1 MSTPVSASSTSTY
14 DFSSRHFKYVQQFMS
29 DETGI
34 FLADKKKSMVYGRL
48 VRCLRRTGMAN
59 FDDYFAMVERSMDE
73 RVAFIN
79 ALTTNKTQFFRE
91 RHHFEFLAHQLIPQW
106 QQAKKKR
113 IRIWSAGCSTGE
125 EPYTIAAVLSGHGM
139 LNGGQLDVQILAT
152 DLDTQVLNTANNGT
166 YSLEVAHTIPKAYL
180 KEGFLKGK
188 GVKQDLF
195 KAKQTLRDAISFKQL
210 NLKGDWPHKQTMDAI
225 FCRNVMIYFERD
237 TQQWLIERFW
247 HQLTPGGVLFIGHS
261 EGIGKM
267 ADKFENLGH
276 TMYRKRE

>member
-1 MSTPVSASSTSTY
+1 MSAPVNASSAGAY
-14 DFSSRHFKYVQQFMS
+14 DFSQRHFHYVQTFMEN
-29 DETGI
+29 ETGI

-48 VRCLRRTGMAN
+48 ARCLRRTGMAT
-59 FDDYFAMVERSMDE
+59 FDDYFALVEQSKDE

-106 QQAKKKR
+106 QAAKQKR

-125 EPYTIAAVLSGHGM
+125 EPYTIASVLAGHGM
-139 LNGGQLDVQILAT
+139 LEGQLDVQILAT
-152 DLDTQVLNTANNGT
+152 DLDTQVLNIASNGT

-180 KEGFLKGK
+180 QNGFLKGK
-188 GVKQDLF
+188 GIKQELF
-195 KAKQTLRDAISFKQL
+195 KAKRQLRDVISFKQL
-210 NLKGDWPHKQTMDAI
+210 NLKGEWPHKQAMDAI

-237 TQQWLIERFW
+237 TQQRLIERFW
-247 HQLTPGGVLFIGHS
+247 QQLVPGGVLFIGHS

-267 ADKFENLGH
+267 AEKFDNLGH

>member
-1 MSTPVSASSTSTY
+1 MSAPVNASSAGAY
-14 DFSSRHFKYVQQFMS
+14 DFSQRHFHYVQTFMQS
-29 DETGI
+29 ETGI

-48 VRCLRRTGMAN
+48 ARCLRRTGMAT
-59 FDDYFAMVERSMDE
+59 FDDYFALVEQSKDE

-91 RHHFEFLAHQLIPQW
+91 RHHFEFLAYQLIPQW
-106 QQAKKKR
+106 QAAKQKR

-125 EPYTIAAVLSGHGM
+125 EPYTIASVLAGHGM
-139 LNGGQLDVQILAT
+139 LEGQLDVQILAT
-152 DLDTQVLNTANNGT
+152 DLDTQVLNTASNGT

-180 KEGFLKGK
+180 QNGFLKGK
-188 GVKQDLF
+188 GIKQDLF
-195 KAKQTLRDAISFKQL
+195 KAKRQLRDVISFKQL
-210 NLKGDWPHKQTMDAI
+210 NLKGEWPHKHAMDAI

-237 TQQWLIERFW
+237 TQQRLIERFW
-247 HQLTPGGVLFIGHS
+247 QQLVPGGVLFIGHS

-267 ADKFENLGH
+267 AERFDNLGH

>member
-1 MSTPVSASSTSTY
+1 MSAPVNASSAGAY
-14 DFSSRHFKYVQQFMS
+14 DFSQRHFHYVQKFMQS
-29 DETGI
+29 ETGI

-48 VRCLRRTGMAN
+48 ARCLRRTGMAT
-59 FDDYFAMVERSMDE
+59 FDDYFALVEQSKDE

-91 RHHFEFLAHQLIPQW
+91 RHHFEFLAYQLIPQW
-106 QQAKKKR
+106 QAAKQKR

-125 EPYTIAAVLSGHGM
+125 EPYTIASVLAGHGM
-139 LNGGQLDVQILAT
+139 LEGQLDVQILAT
-152 DLDTQVLNTANNGT
+152 DLDTQVLNTASNGT

-180 KEGFLKGK
+180 QNGFLKGK
-188 GVKQDLF
+188 GIKQDLF
-195 KAKQTLRDAISFKQL
+195 KAKRQLRDVISFKQL
-210 NLKGDWPHKQTMDAI
+210 NLKGEWPHKHAMDAI

-237 TQQWLIERFW
+237 TQQRLIERFW
-247 HQLTPGGVLFIGHS
+247 QQLVPGGVLFIGHS

-267 ADKFENLGH
+267 AERFDNLGH